1 MTADDPRDQPERNPY
16 DGRPPAPDEQRERPP
31 EQPPERPPEHDRPP
45 APRKERRPAQRE
57 PRGRPPEEPVPPAQ
71 GTLTRLIGK
80 RGVRYFLAALMV
92 STFLIVFTIMELF
105 ISGLVCLPSTLG
117 SATDIAMQASGGGGD
132 VTAMMKAHYISCSV
146 ATALHPFVIFVSLII
161 SAVASLPVYRL
172 LQSVDRGELLRAV
185 M

>member
-1 MTADDPRDQPERNPY
+1 MTADDPRDQPERSPY
-16 DGRPPAPDEQRERPP
+16 DGHPPAPDDQRERPP
-31 EQPPERPPEHDRPP
+31 ERQPDHDRPP
-45 APRKERRPAQRE
+45 A
-57 PRGRPPEEPVPPAQ
+57 RGEHRPPRREQQTRPRNEPVPPAQ

-80 RGVRYFLAALMV
+80 RGVRYFLAAVML

-105 ISGLVCLPSTLG
+105 ISGIVCLPSTLG

-132 VTAMMKAHYISCSV
+132 VTAMMKAHYISCAVS
-146 ATALHPFVIFVSLII
+146 TAIHPFVIFISLTI